1 MAQRLVLHVGL
12 MKSGTSYLQSV
23 LEVQQEALAAADV
36 LLPAGPP
43 NVQARAVT
51 NRVASEEGAAS
62 RNWRRLVDDVR
73 RAPGTA
79 VVSTELLGPVR
90 TVVARELV
98 RELVEETG
106 TPEVRVVLT
115 VRDLNRVL
123 PSMWQ
128 ETIQNGRTWSWADYV
143 ADIAA
148 RRPGR
153 GEVPT
158 DRTLACGSFWRQ
170 QDVVG
175 LVQGWAGLV
184 GSEHVRLVTVPAPG
198 APRTALLDRF
208 VEATGLPLPTPE
220 RVPVANEALGLPSTL
235 VLLRV
240 NQLLADRGIPFRP
253 GAGFRKRVL
262 AKTVLGTR
270 RGEEPVLGLPVP
282 DWVRDQTERTLT
294 ELRRTGVEVVG
305 DLADLEPVDV
315 AGVQPEDVAAADVA
329 EAAAVAL
336 SGLVARHVAQSAK
349 AQSKT
354 GTQTIEDDDT
364 A

>member
-23 LEVQQEALAAADV
+23 LEVQQEALAAAGVV
-36 LLPAGPP
+36 LPGGPP

-51 NRVASEEGAAS
+51 NRVASEAGSGA
-62 RNWRRLVDDVR
+62 RNWRRLVNEVR

-98 RELVEETG
+98 RELVDETG
-106 TPEVRVVLT
+106 TPDVRVVLT
-115 VRDLNRVL
+115 ARDLNRVL

-128 ETIQNGRTWSWADYV
+128 ETIQNGRTWAWDDYV

-158 DRTLACGSFWRQ
+158 DRTLASGSFWRQ

-175 LVQGWAGLV
+175 LVQGWAELV
-184 GSEHVRLVTVPAPG
+184 GADRVRLVTVPGPG

-208 VEATGLPLPTPE
+208 VAATDLPLPTPE
-220 RVPVANEALGLPSTL
+220 RVPVANEGLGLPSTL
-235 VLLRV
+235 VLLRI
-240 NQLLADRGIPFRP
+240 NQLLTEQGIAFRP

-262 AKTVLGTR
+262 AKTVLATR
-270 RGEEPVLGLPVP
+270 RREEPVLGFPVP
-282 DWVRDQTERTLT
+282 DWVRDQTERTVT

-315 AGVQPEDVAAADVA
+315 AGVRPADVPAAEVA

-336 SGLVARHVAQSAK
+336 AGLVARQV
-349 AQSKT
+349 QSKT
-354 GTQTIEDDDT
+354 GTQTSDDDAT
-364 A
+364 E